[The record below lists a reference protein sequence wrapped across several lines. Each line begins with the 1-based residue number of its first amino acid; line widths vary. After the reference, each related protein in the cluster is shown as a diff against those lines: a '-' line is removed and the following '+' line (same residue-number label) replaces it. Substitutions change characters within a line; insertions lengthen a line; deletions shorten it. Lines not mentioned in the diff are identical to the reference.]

1 MQEKQRG
8 MILLY
13 FFFFQ
18 FVIISSA
25 GSLVA
30 SKIFTV
36 GKILQL
42 SADHP
47 AR

>member
-13 FFFFQ
+13 IFFQ

-25 GSLVA
+25 GSLLA

-36 GKILQL
+36 EKILQL
-42 SADHP
+42 SADHH

>member
-13 FFFFQ
+13 FFFQ
-18 FVIISSA
+18 FLIISSA
-25 GSLVA
+25 GSLLA

-42 SADHP
+42 SADHH